1 MTDYDFSIWLDINGD
16 SHSLTVTAPVSDY
29 EYNVLVQCSED
40 EGAVEDY
47 DDLADLRAK
56 VLEAALKEL
65 ELDDVDPDEISYTV
79 YVPQEIAEETG
90 NIEWDNYCDYP
101 FAMEVVNGEIISLKA
116 TLQQDLRNKL
126 LQTSGISEDD
136 LIAWLQGED
145 AESDVGWL
153 DENCSDEQDPL
164 AEILGFNADESM
176 FRCEDIGFLCSSYG
190 WEAKDLL
197 ELLGYHLTEAINRGP
212 HGHGTEGVVYLRDS
226 D

>member
-90 NIEWDNYCDYP
+90 NIEWDNYCDSSLRP
-101 FAMEVVNGEIISLKA
+101 KISSRSK
-116 TLQQDLRNKL
+116 TRNRFSFHL
-126 LQTSGISEDD
+126 
-136 LIAWLQGED
+136 
-145 AESDVGWL
+145 
-153 DENCSDEQDPL
+153 
-164 AEILGFNADESM
+164 
-176 FRCEDIGFLCSSYG
+176 FRSIRAS
-190 WEAKDLL
+190 
-197 ELLGYHLTEAINRGP
+197 
-212 HGHGTEGVVYLRDS
+212 
-226 D
+226 